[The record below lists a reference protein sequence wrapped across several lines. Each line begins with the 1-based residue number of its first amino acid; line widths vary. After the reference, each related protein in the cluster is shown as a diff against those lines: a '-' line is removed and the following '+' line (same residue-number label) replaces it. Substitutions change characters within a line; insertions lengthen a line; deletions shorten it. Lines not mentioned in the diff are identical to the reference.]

1 MAVNGIDVLLGNL
14 RLITDKGDITEK
26 YRTIAQYIGLVP
38 DGKSHYNYFI
48 PIQQDIVF
56 LLRMS
61 NHNNENEDLYN
72 RYEKK
77 GRPDARYIIY
87 FQGSSY
93 SPLFSGIFCEAKHYV
108 YNYPTNGLDSEEDAI
123 RFLSSLKELFIKGQA
138 IFRGAE
144 EEPRQSNNDIISQWN
159 RTVDKNIET
168 NESKNMKNNVVK
180 INENTLR
187 QIVAESVKK
196 VLKETEL
203 DYDMDNFSGRWSRGP
218 RYNIYIGDTLM
229 YRDVPEETADRVW
242 DEVCRKAEMWGEEPR
257 CEEI

>member
-1 MAVNGIDVLLGNL
+1 MTVRRINILTEPEKLQYRKRSEMAVNGIDILLGNL

-56 LLRMS
+56 LLRLS

-72 RYEKK
+72 RHEKK
-77 GRPDARYIIY
+77 GRPDDRYIIY
-87 FQGSSY
+87 FQGSRY

-138 IFRGAE
+138 E
-144 EEPRQSNNDIISQWN
+144 E
-159 RTVDKNIET
+159 
-168 NESKNMKNNVVK
+168 
-180 INENTLR
+180 LR
-187 QIVAESVKK
+187 
-196 VLKETEL
+196 
-203 DYDMDNFSGRWSRGP
+203 
-218 RYNIYIGDTLM
+218 
-229 YRDVPEETADRVW
+229 
-242 DEVCRKAEMWGEEPR
+242 
-257 CEEI
+257 

>member
-1 MAVNGIDVLLGNL
+1 MTVRRIDILTEPEKLQYRKRSEMAVNGIDVLLGNL
-14 RLITDKGDITEK
+14 HLITDKGDITEK

-56 LLRMS
+56 LLRLS

-77 GRPDARYIIY
+77 GRPDTRYIIY

-93 SPLFSGIFCEAKHYV
+93 SPLFSAIFCEAKHYV

-144 EEPRQSNNDIISQWN
+144 EEPRQSNNDIISQ
-159 RTVDKNIET
+159 
-168 NESKNMKNNVVK
+168 
-180 INENTLR
+180 
-187 QIVAESVKK
+187 
-196 VLKETEL
+196 
-203 DYDMDNFSGRWSRGP
+203 
-218 RYNIYIGDTLM
+218 
-229 YRDVPEETADRVW
+229 
-242 DEVCRKAEMWGEEPR
+242 
-257 CEEI
+257 

>member
-1 MAVNGIDVLLGNL
+1 MTVRRIDILTEPEKLQYRKRSEMAVNGIDALLGNL

-56 LLRMS
+56 LLRLS

-108 YNYPTNGLDSEEDAI
+108 YNYPINGLDSEEDAI

-159 RTVDKNIET
+159 RIVDKNIET

-180 INENTLR
+180 INESTL
-187 QIVAESVKK
+187 K
-196 VLKETEL
+196 
-203 DYDMDNFSGRWSRGP
+203 
-218 RYNIYIGDTLM
+218 
-229 YRDVPEETADRVW
+229 
-242 DEVCRKAEMWGEEPR
+242 
-257 CEEI
+257 